1 MKNKTILEIL
11 AIIIVIFTTA
21 YLLTSFITM
30 SFNPNNWGFEI
41 RSTVTGIT
49 SIVSFFSIFGYSITK
64 V

>member
-1 MKNKTILEIL
+1 MKNKTILEIS

-41 RSTVTGIT
+41 KSTVTVIT
-49 SIVSFFSIFGYSITK
+49 SIVCFFGIFGYSITK